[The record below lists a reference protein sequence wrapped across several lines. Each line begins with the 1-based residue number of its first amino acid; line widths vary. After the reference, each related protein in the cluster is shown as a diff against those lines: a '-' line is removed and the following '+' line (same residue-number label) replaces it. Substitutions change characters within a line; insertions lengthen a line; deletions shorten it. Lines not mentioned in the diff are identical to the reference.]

1 MERGG
6 RKEKSDLLAPAIGLA
21 YGKSMNLSVKQLR
34 YFVALAETG
43 GFVRAAE
50 RVNVSQPALSQQI
63 KDMEAELGVRV
74 VDRLPR
80 GVRLTRSGREVLER
94 ARRVLAELED
104 LERAARLAR
113 GLSGRLR
120 LGVIP
125 TVAPYLLPGALTRL
139 RARDLT
145 LDIRVR
151 EAQTEILLDDL
162 ETGRIDAVVAALPLP
177 GPGLAAETLIED
189 RFVLAGTQARLAR
202 WAEGREALRPA
213 MVAPDQLLLLDEGH
227 CLADQALEV
236 CGLRGRGRVD
246 LGASS
251 LATLSGLVAEGF
263 GLTLLPEI
271 ALRAETAAAPG
282 LALRRF
288 AAPEP
293 ARALALV
300 RRAGGDDGWAP
311 PLAALLRDAGAELLR
326 SARAVCP

>member
-1 MERGG
+1 
-6 RKEKSDLLAPAIGLA
+6 
-21 YGKSMNLSVKQLR
+21 MNPSLKQLR

-43 GFVRAAE
+43 GFGRAAE
-50 RVNVSQPALSQQI
+50 TVFVSQPALSQQI
-63 KDMEAELGVRV
+63 KELEAILGVELV
-74 VDRLPR
+74 ERLPR
-80 GVRLTRSGREVLER
+80 GIRLTRAGREVLER
-94 ARRVLAELED
+94 SRRILGEVAE
-104 LERAARLAR
+104 LERAARLSR
-113 GLSGRLR
+113 GLTGRLR

-125 TVAPYLLPGALTRL
+125 TVAPYLLPIALTRL

-151 EAQTEILLDDL
+151 EAQTETLLDDL
-162 ETGRIDAVVAALPLP
+162 EAGRVDAVVAALPLP
-177 GPGLAAETLIED
+177 VAGLAVEPLVSD
-189 RFVLAGTQARLAR
+189 RFVLAGTAARLAR
-202 WAEGREALRPA
+202 WVGDPEALRPTSL
-213 MVAPDQLLLLDEGH
+213 APDQLLLLDEGH

-282 LALRRF
+282 LALMRF

-293 ARALALV
+293 ARELALV
-300 RRAGGDDGWAP
+300 RRAGGDGGWAA
-311 PLAALLRDAGAELLR
+311 PLADLLREAGAELLG

>member
-1 MERGG
+1 MTP
-6 RKEKSDLLAPAIGLA
+6 SL
-21 YGKSMNLSVKQLR
+21 KQLR

-43 GFVRAAE
+43 GFGRAAE
-50 RVNVSQPALSQQI
+50 TVFVTQPALSQQI
-63 KDMEAELGVRV
+63 RELETILGVV
-74 VDRLPR
+74 LVERLPR
-80 GVRLTRSGREVLER
+80 GIRLTRAGREVLER
-94 ARRVLAELED
+94 ARRILSEVAD
-104 LERAARLAR
+104 LERAARLSR
-113 GLSGRLR
+113 GLTGRLR

-139 RARDLT
+139 RAQDLT

-162 ETGRIDAVVAALPLP
+162 EAGRVDAVVAALPLP
-177 GPGLAAETLIED
+177 GAGLAVEPLIED
-189 RFVLAGTQARLAR
+189 RFVLAGTQARLASWSQGTEAR
-202 WAEGREALRPA
+202 HPAEL
-213 MVAPDQLLLLDEGH
+213 APDQLLLLDEGH

-236 CGLRGRGRVD
+236 CGLRERGRVD

-251 LATLSGLVAEGF
+251 LATLAGLVAEGF

-282 LALRRF
+282 LSLMRF

-293 ARALALV
+293 ARELALV
-300 RRAGGDDGWAP
+300 HRAGGEEGWAA
-311 PLAALLRDAGAELLR
+311 PLAALLRDAGAELLN

>member
-1 MERGG
+1 
-6 RKEKSDLLAPAIGLA
+6 
-21 YGKSMNLSVKQLR
+21 MNPSLKQLR

-43 GFVRAAE
+43 GFGRAAE
-50 RVNVSQPALSQQI
+50 VVHVTQPALSQQI
-63 KDMEAELGVRV
+63 KELETILGVELV
-74 VDRLPR
+74 ERLPR
-80 GVRLTRSGREVLER
+80 GVRLTRAGREVLER
-94 ARRVLAELED
+94 SRRIMAEVAD
-104 LERAARLAR
+104 LERAARMTR

-125 TVAPYLLPGALTRL
+125 TVAPYLLPLALTRL

-151 EAQTEILLDDL
+151 EAQTEALLADL
-162 ETGRIDAVVAALPLP
+162 EAGRIDAMVAALPVAEP
-177 GPGLAAETLIED
+177 NLAVTPLITD
-189 RFVLAGTQARLAR
+189 RFVLAGTPGRLAR
-202 WAEGREALRPA
+202 WAEGRSALRPDA
-213 MVAPDQLLLLDEGH
+213 LAPDQLLLLDEGH

-251 LATLSGLVAEGF
+251 LATLTGLVAEGF

-288 AAPEP
+288 ADPEP
-293 ARALALV
+293 ARELALI
-300 RRAGGDDGWAP
+300 RRAGGDDGWVA
-311 PLAALLRDAGAELLR
+311 PLAALLGEAGAELLD
-326 SARAVCP
+326 SARAVCA

>member
-1 MERGG
+1 MDP
-6 RKEKSDLLAPAIGLA
+6 SL
-21 YGKSMNLSVKQLR
+21 KQLR

-43 GFVRAAE
+43 GFGRAAE
-50 RVNVSQPALSQQI
+50 IVHVTQPALSQQI
-63 KDMEAELGVRV
+63 KELETILGVELV
-74 VDRLPR
+74 ERLPR
-80 GVRLTRSGREVLER
+80 GVRLTRAGREVLER
-94 ARRVLAELED
+94 SRRIMAEVAD
-104 LERAARLAR
+104 LERAARMTR

-125 TVAPYLLPGALTRL
+125 TVAPYLLPLALTRL

-151 EAQTEILLDDL
+151 EAQTEALLADL
-162 ETGRIDAVVAALPLP
+162 EAGRIDAMVAALPVAEP
-177 GPGLAAETLIED
+177 NLAVTPLITD
-189 RFVLAGTQARLAR
+189 RFVLAGTPGRLAR
-202 WAEGREALRPA
+202 WAEGRSALRPDA
-213 MVAPDQLLLLDEGH
+213 LAPDQLLLLDEGH

-251 LATLSGLVAEGF
+251 LATLTGLVAEGF

-288 AAPEP
+288 ADPEP
-293 ARALALV
+293 ARELALI
-300 RRAGGDDGWAP
+300 RRAGGDDGWVA
-311 PLAALLRDAGAELLR
+311 PLAALLGEAGAELLD
-326 SARAVCP
+326 SARAVCA

>member
-1 MERGG
+1 
-6 RKEKSDLLAPAIGLA
+6 
-21 YGKSMNLSVKQLR
+21 MNPSLKQLR

-43 GFVRAAE
+43 GFGRAAE
-50 RVNVSQPALSQQI
+50 TVFVSQPALSQQI
-63 KDMEAELGVRV
+63 KELETILGVELV
-74 VDRLPR
+74 ERLPR
-80 GVRLTRSGREVLER
+80 GVRLTRAGREVLER
-94 ARRVLAELED
+94 SRRILGEVAE
-104 LERAARLAR
+104 LERAARLSR
-113 GLSGRLR
+113 GLTGRLR

-125 TVAPYLLPGALTRL
+125 TVAPYLLPIALTRL

-151 EAQTEILLDDL
+151 EAQTETLLDDL
-162 ETGRIDAVVAALPLP
+162 EAGRVDAVVAALPLP
-177 GPGLAAETLIED
+177 VAGLAVEPLVSD
-189 RFVLAGTQARLAR
+189 RFVLAGTAARLAR
-202 WAEGREALRPA
+202 WIGDPEALRPTSL
-213 MVAPDQLLLLDEGH
+213 APDQLLLLDEGH

-282 LALRRF
+282 LALMRF

-293 ARALALV
+293 ARELALV
-300 RRAGGDDGWAP
+300 RRAGGDGGWAA
-311 PLAALLRDAGAELLR
+311 PLADLLREAGAELLG
-326 SARAVCP
+326 SARTVCP

>member
-1 MERGG
+1 
-6 RKEKSDLLAPAIGLA
+6 
-21 YGKSMNLSVKQLR
+21 MNPSLKQLR

-43 GFVRAAE
+43 GFGRAAE
-50 RVNVSQPALSQQI
+50 TVFVSQPALSQQI
-63 KDMEAELGVRV
+63 KELETILGVELV
-74 VDRLPR
+74 ERLPR
-80 GVRLTRSGREVLER
+80 GIRLTRAGREVLER
-94 ARRVLAELED
+94 SRRILGEVAE
-104 LERAARLAR
+104 LERAARLSR
-113 GLSGRLR
+113 GLTGRLR

-125 TVAPYLLPGALTRL
+125 TVAPYLLPIALTRL

-151 EAQTEILLDDL
+151 EAQTETLLDDL
-162 ETGRIDAVVAALPLP
+162 EAGRVDAVVAALPLP
-177 GPGLAAETLIED
+177 VAGLAVEPLVSD
-189 RFVLAGTQARLAR
+189 RFVLAGTAARLAR
-202 WAEGREALRPA
+202 WVGDPEALRPTSL
-213 MVAPDQLLLLDEGH
+213 APDQLLLLDEGH

-282 LALRRF
+282 LALMRF

-293 ARALALV
+293 ARELALV
-300 RRAGGDDGWAP
+300 RRAGGDGGWAA
-311 PLAALLRDAGAELLR
+311 PLADLLREAGAELLD

>member
-1 MERGG
+1 
-6 RKEKSDLLAPAIGLA
+6 
-21 YGKSMNLSVKQLR
+21 MNPSLKQLR

-43 GFVRAAE
+43 GFGRAAE
-50 RVNVSQPALSQQI
+50 IVHVTQPALSQQI
-63 KDMEAELGVRV
+63 KELETILGVELV
-74 VDRLPR
+74 ERLPR
-80 GVRLTRSGREVLER
+80 GVRLTRAGREVLER
-94 ARRVLAELED
+94 SRRIMAEVAD
-104 LERAARLAR
+104 LERAARMTR

-125 TVAPYLLPGALTRL
+125 TVAPYLLPLALTRL

-151 EAQTEILLDDL
+151 EAQTEALLADL
-162 ETGRIDAVVAALPLP
+162 EAGRIDAMVAALPVAEP
-177 GPGLAAETLIED
+177 NLAVTPLITD
-189 RFVLAGTQARLAR
+189 RFVLAGTPGRLAR
-202 WAEGREALRPA
+202 WAEGRSALRPDA
-213 MVAPDQLLLLDEGH
+213 LAPDQLLLLDEGH

-251 LATLSGLVAEGF
+251 LATLTGLVAEGF

-288 AAPEP
+288 ADPEP
-293 ARALALV
+293 ARELALI
-300 RRAGGDDGWAP
+300 RRAGGDDGWVA
-311 PLAALLRDAGAELLR
+311 PLAALLGEAGAELLD
-326 SARAVCP
+326 SARAVCA

>member
-1 MERGG
+1 
-6 RKEKSDLLAPAIGLA
+6 
-21 YGKSMNLSVKQLR
+21 MNPSLKQLR

-43 GFVRAAE
+43 GFGRAAE
-50 RVNVSQPALSQQI
+50 TVFVSQPALSQQI
-63 KDMEAELGVRV
+63 KELETILGVELV
-74 VDRLPR
+74 ERLPR
-80 GVRLTRSGREVLER
+80 GIRLTRAGREVLER
-94 ARRVLAELED
+94 SRRILGDVAE
-104 LERAARLAR
+104 LERAARLSR
-113 GLSGRLR
+113 GLTGRLR

-125 TVAPYLLPGALTRL
+125 TVAPYLLPIALTRL

-151 EAQTEILLDDL
+151 EAQTETLLDDL
-162 ETGRIDAVVAALPLP
+162 EAGRVDAVVAALPLP
-177 GPGLAAETLIED
+177 VAGLAVEPLVSD
-189 RFVLAGTQARLAR
+189 RFVLAGTAARLAR
-202 WAEGREALRPA
+202 WVGDPEALRPTSL
-213 MVAPDQLLLLDEGH
+213 APDQLLLLDEGH

-282 LALRRF
+282 LALMRF

-293 ARALALV
+293 ARELALV
-300 RRAGGDDGWAP
+300 RRAGGDGGWAA
-311 PLAALLRDAGAELLR
+311 PLADLLREAGAELLG
-326 SARAVCP
+326 SARTVCP

>member
-1 MERGG
+1 
-6 RKEKSDLLAPAIGLA
+6 
-21 YGKSMNLSVKQLR
+21 MNPSLKQLR

-43 GFVRAAE
+43 GFGRAAE
-50 RVNVSQPALSQQI
+50 IVHVTQPALSQQI
-63 KDMEAELGVRV
+63 KELETILGVELV
-74 VDRLPR
+74 ERLPR
-80 GVRLTRSGREVLER
+80 GVRLTRAGREVLER
-94 ARRVLAELED
+94 SRRIMAEVAD
-104 LERAARLAR
+104 LERAARMTR

-125 TVAPYLLPGALTRL
+125 TVAPYLLPLALTRL

-151 EAQTEILLDDL
+151 EAQTEALLADL
-162 ETGRIDAVVAALPLP
+162 EAGRIDAMVAALPVAEP
-177 GPGLAAETLIED
+177 NLAVTPLITD
-189 RFVLAGTQARLAR
+189 RFVLAGTPGRLAR
-202 WAEGREALRPA
+202 WAEGRSVLRPDA
-213 MVAPDQLLLLDEGH
+213 LAPDQLLLLDEGH

-251 LATLSGLVAEGF
+251 LATLTGLVAEGF

-288 AAPEP
+288 ADPEP
-293 ARALALV
+293 ARELALI
-300 RRAGGDDGWAP
+300 RRAGGDDGWVA
-311 PLAALLRDAGAELLR
+311 PLAALLGEAGAELLD
-326 SARAVCP
+326 SARAVCA